1 MTNGRKNVEIESQ
14 AVGKAPHQGVQPS
27 GLVPAA
33 FKTTTTTTSS
43 NPTTE
48 SNLTFGFIRHI
59 QGYWG
64 ILG

>member
-33 FKTTTTTTSS
+33 FKTTTTTTTTRL
-43 NPTTE
+43 PTE
-48 SNLTFGFIRHI
+48 STIT
-59 QGYWG
+59 
-64 ILG
+64 

>member
-33 FKTTTTTTSS
+33 FKTTTTTT
-43 NPTTE
+43 TTPYFLFK
-48 SNLTFGFIRHI
+48 NLWIFV
-59 QGYWG
+59 
-64 ILG
+64 

>member
-33 FKTTTTTTSS
+33 FKTTTTNVDVYISHR
-43 NPTTE
+43 NV
-48 SNLTFGFIRHI
+48 
-59 QGYWG
+59 
-64 ILG
+64 LGQK

>member
-33 FKTTTTTTSS
+33 FKTTTTTLIPYLPIEICGLAATDRRCKIC
-43 NPTTE
+43 T
-48 SNLTFGFIRHI
+48 I
-59 QGYWG
+59 
-64 ILG
+64 

>member
-33 FKTTTTTTSS
+33 FKTTTTTTTKHLTIKLLENPSKLIPAS
-43 NPTTE
+43 N
-48 SNLTFGFIRHI
+48 S
-59 QGYWG
+59 
-64 ILG
+64 